1 VDPPNEFWQV
11 CVQLL
16 RTLTTWH
23 SPHSPAAAAAI
34 DRNLLLAEP
43 TAANLQ
49 RRLCGSGG
57 SGPVLGE
64 TDERTPYRHIDPSP
78 HTVRAVVKYLMETC
92 GRRATMNVGSKAV
105 SCFREHP
112 PVVETQQTVQSEHH
126 PDQRHHNWRSD
137 LDGDLVVPWLRPLSE
152 TTTTVRPAH
161 VDREI
166 AVLYNQD
173 QLQPRSAIAKS

>member
-1 VDPPNEFWQV
+1 MKSFPPQFCYRQKIWSTVFRVDPPNDPQV

-43 TAANLQ
+43 TAVNLQ

-57 SGPVLGE
+57 SGPVLGQ

-92 GRRATMNVGSKAV
+92 GRRATMNVGIKAV

-126 PDQRHHNWRSD
+126 PDQRHHN
-137 LDGDLVVPWLRPLSE
+137 
-152 TTTTVRPAH
+152 
-161 VDREI
+161 
-166 AVLYNQD
+166 
-173 QLQPRSAIAKS
+173 